1 MSNKWQL
8 AKRQEALCRM
18 LVLFFINTFYTKCG
32 ISRSDYKTVAMS
44 VIAHHIGGFYWAP
57 IYILPHTP

>member
-1 MSNKWQL
+1 
-8 AKRQEALCRM
+8 M
-18 LVLFFINTFYTKCG
+18 LVLFFINTMFYTKCG

-44 VIAHHIGGFYWAP
+44 VVAHHIGGFYSAP